1 MEIRGN
7 NISGTGFEALF
18 RVFLEVMEMLKAIS
32 VEWNQLG
39 SNTKGLLALEEL
51 VTKKE
56 SISFVDL
63 RNNKIGGPE

>member
-1 MEIRGN
+1 M
-7 NISGTGFEALF
+7 
-18 RVFLEVMEMLKAIS
+18 VFLEVMEMLKAIS

-39 SNTKGLLALEEL
+39 SNSKGL

-56 SISFVDL
+56 SISFIDL